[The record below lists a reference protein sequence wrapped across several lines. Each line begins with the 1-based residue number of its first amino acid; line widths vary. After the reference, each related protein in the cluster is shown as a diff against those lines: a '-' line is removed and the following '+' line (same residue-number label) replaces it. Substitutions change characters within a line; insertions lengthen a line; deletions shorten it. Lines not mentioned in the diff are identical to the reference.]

1 MKPKNV
7 VRRITSFVSFLLFP
21 VTLNFFSPYVSIDG
35 AMAGIVS
42 GSLIVFS
49 LFFVSGLFFGR
60 AWCSYGCPW
69 AAPSDYLQK
78 VNNKP
83 LPRKK
88 LAILRYSIFGIWFFF
103 LVFGFVMAGG
113 VKGIDPLHLTDRF
126 VSVDEPLKYITYY
139 MVLLLLFLTTVL
151 VGRRGACHTI
161 CWMSPFMQA
170 GMLFG
175 EKIRL
180 PRFQV
185 RSKPELCI
193 SCKKCTNSCPM
204 SIDVMNDLKNGGIQ
218 SKDCILC
225 GECENACPKDVL
237 SIRFGKIQ

>member
-1 MKPKNV
+1 MKSKHT
-7 VRRITSFVSFLLFP
+7 VRKITSFVSFLLFP

-42 GSLIVFS
+42 GSLIVFA
-49 LFFVSGLFFGR
+49 LFLVSGMVFGR

-69 AAPSDYLQK
+69 AAPSEYLQK

-83 LPRKK
+83 LSRKK
-88 LAILRYSIFGIWFFF
+88 LRVIRYSIFGIWFFF

-113 VKGIDPLHLTDRF
+113 IKGVDPLHLTDNL
-126 VSVDEPLKYITYY
+126 VSVDEPFKFITYY
-139 MVLLLLFLTTVL
+139 MVVLLLFLVTVL

-170 GMLFG
+170 GMLLG
-175 EKIRL
+175 ETLRI
-180 PRFQV
+180 PRYQV
-185 RSKPELCI
+185 RSKPEQCI
-193 SCKKCTNSCPM
+193 SCKKCTTVCPM
-204 SIDVMNDLKNGGIQ
+204 SIDVMNEMKQGGIQ

-225 GECENACPKDVL
+225 GQCVEACPKDVL
-237 SIRFGKIQ
+237 SIRFGKIR